1 MDTDEDED
9 TLVPVIAPLVIPIR
23 DDLELDITVVVGVVV
38 DVDEG
43 QVVALLS
50 IELFNPLIDS
60 LIFVFKFLVL
70 LPLMLLLFT
79 VPFC

>member
-43 QVVALLS
+43 QVVALFS